1 MGRRRSQSPAEA
13 LFEAIIGL
21 VAFLIYS
28 ITYLFYRLVLFI
40 YDLVTFHT
48 TKYKIKSGNG
58 FLKTLLNK
66 GHYGEFILYR
76 KLVKRIVNEQ
86 VLANLYLDS
95 ENTELTEVDI
105 VAVTQKGI
113 YIFEMKNY
121 GGYIYGTQKDQY
133 WTQAMNRFS
142 KRQFY
147 NPLRQNYAHT
157 KAMENLLGV
166 DSSQLIP
173 IVVFSNRSKLS
184 KINVGSDDKVFQFK
198 AALKFIKAHQK
209 QSSQQFT
216 KSEVVDIVA
225 KLVTRTNMP
234 EAVKQQHIESVQALK
249 LSE

>member
-13 LFEAIIGL
+13 LFEAIIRL

-28 ITYLFYRLVLFI
+28 IIYLLYRLVLFI

-58 FLKTLLNK
+58 FLKTLFNK

-95 ENTELTEVDI
+95 ENTELTEVDL

-121 GGYIYGTQKDQY
+121 GGYIYGSQKDQY

-142 KRQFY
+142 KHKFY

-157 KAMENLLGV
+157 KAMENFLGV
-166 DSSQLIP
+166 ENNQLIP

-184 KINVGSDDKVFQFK
+184 KINVDNDDKVFQFK
-198 AALKFIKAHQK
+198 AALKFIKTHQK
-209 QSSQQFT
+209 QSNDQFS
-216 KSEVVDIVA
+216 KAEVIDIVA

-234 EAVKQQHIESVQALK
+234 EAVKQQHIESIQALK